1 MKFQKK
7 FLALLEMDVSLSNLA
22 PYQRLGT
29 RGINR
34 KNQRQVPEYKR
45 TDPTKNNK
53 VEMVRK
59 DDAKRILTPFDVKYI
74 LNKYNIRE
82 VPIGGSKELGTS
94 GMMIQR
100 SNTNIYTLTR

>member
-7 FLALLEMDVSLSNLA
+7 FFTLIEADMSLSSLA

-29 RGINR
+29 RGVNR
-34 KNQRQVPEYKR
+34 KNMRQVPEYRR

-53 VEMVRK
+53 VEMVRN
-59 DDAKRILTPFDVKYI
+59 DNTKRVLSTPDVKYI
-74 LNKYNIRE
+74 LSKYGIDE

-94 GMMIQR
+94 GMLIQR
-100 SNTNIYTLTR
+100 SNTNVYTLSR